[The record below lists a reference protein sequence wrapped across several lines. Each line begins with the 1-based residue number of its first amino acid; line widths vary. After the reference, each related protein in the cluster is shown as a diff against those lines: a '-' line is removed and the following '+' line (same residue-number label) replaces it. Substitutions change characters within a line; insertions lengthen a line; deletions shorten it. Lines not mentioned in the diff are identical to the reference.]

1 MTNGKPVFMKH
12 IRMAAALALSLF
24 ICQGIARAQSRG
36 IINIDSPT
44 AFTIGR
50 GNYQVSLLEYDN
62 GGMELK
68 TIIGLHDILYLGVSL
83 DVQNAIGKDDPKPN
97 VPGVIARL
105 KFTDGWEEW
114 PISIAIGYDSFFIGE
129 QGKRENVHNPLDR
142 MIYGPYLAVTKPIY
156 LFDDEQYLSYGL
168 RVPAQPEY
176 VPEDTSYYV
185 ALDIPLGQMF
195 RIKGEIERVYWNFR
209 DSEEWLYNAGLR
221 YTYLDQLGIEFDFLF
236 QPHERGNRILRI
248 EYHDHF

>member
-1 MTNGKPVFMKH
+1 
-12 IRMAAALALSLF
+12 
-24 ICQGIARAQSRG
+24 
-36 IINIDSPT
+36 
-44 AFTIGR
+44 
-50 GNYQVSLLEYDN
+50 VSLLEYDN

-68 TIIGLHDILYLGVSL
+68 TIIGLHDILYLGVSF

-114 PISIAIGYDSFFIGE
+114 PISIAAGYDSFFIGE

-142 MIYGPYLAVTKPIY
+142 MIYGPYLAITKAIY

-168 RVPAQPEY
+168 RVPTQPDY

-185 ALDIPLGQMF
+185 ALDIPLA
-195 RIKGEIERVYWNFR
+195 RCSALRARLKGC
-209 DSEEWLYNAGLR
+209 
-221 YTYLDQLGIEFDFLF
+221 TGISATLMSGSTIPACATPIWISWASSSIFSSS
-236 QPHERGNRILRI
+236 PMKG
-248 EYHDHF
+248 